1 MRKIV
6 ILCVASIF
14 IMSCVGIDSKVTIRE
29 DGSGTL
35 LLNYRVSQLVAD
47 LGTTTSEKGV
57 VPLPLAKVDFERSLQ
72 ATQGKV
78 RLTKFERTENEKD
91 ISIRVEFSFDSIDAL
106 GQVDAFRDAQLKLST
121 DGTRHTFSQLVA
133 HAPAQPVTEDSLR
146 MIDAFFDGYGLTF
159 VVEAPKP
166 IQEFTL
172 GSLSSDKRVLTYTA
186 SIKDIVRTGSD
197 LVLTVAW

>member
-6 ILCVASIF
+6 ILCAASVF
-14 IMSCVGIDSKVTIRE
+14 LMSCVGIDSRMTIKE

-47 LGTTTSEKGV
+47 LGTTTSEKGI
-57 VPLPLAKVDFERSLQ
+57 VPLPLARVDFERSLQ
-72 ATQGKV
+72 ASQGTV
-78 RLTKFERTENEKD
+78 RLTRFERTENEKD
-91 ISIRVEFSFDSIDAL
+91 ISIRAELSFDSIDAL
-106 GQVDAFRDAQLKLST
+106 AKVDAFRDAELKLSAS
-121 DGTRHTFSQLVA
+121 GARHSFSQLIA

-159 VVEAPKP
+159 IIEAPQP

-172 GSLSSDKRVLTYTA
+172 GTLSSDKRVLTYTT
-186 SIKDIVRTGSD
+186 SIKDVVRTTSD
-197 LVLTVAW
+197 LVLSAGW

>member
-6 ILCVASIF
+6 ILCAASVF
-14 IMSCVGIDSKVTIRE
+14 LMSCVGIDSRMTIKE

-47 LGTTTSEKGV
+47 LGTTTSEKGI
-57 VPLPLAKVDFERSLQ
+57 VPLPLARVDFERSMQ
-72 ATQGKV
+72 ASQGTV
-78 RLTKFERTENEKD
+78 RLTRFERTENEKD
-91 ISIRVEFSFDSIDAL
+91 ISIRAELSFDSIDAL
-106 GQVDAFRDAQLKLST
+106 AKVDAFRDAELKLSAS
-121 DGTRHTFSQLVA
+121 GARHSFSQLIA

-159 VVEAPKP
+159 IIEAPQP

-172 GSLSSDKRVLTYTA
+172 GTLSSDKRVLTYTT
-186 SIKDIVRTGSD
+186 SIKDVVRTTSD
-197 LVLTVAW
+197 LVLSAGW